1 MSPDWAMV
9 WITVV
14 YVMATCAICWANIR
28 SANATKAQLAETK
41 RQFDEENRALVTAT
55 FEIIRNG
62 ITALCIEN
70 HGKQVAYNVEIR
82 IVPEF
87 INNIR
92 DDTDKKLI
100 KELCRASFTLG
111 IGRKWYACLGSHLEL
126 EQLSQV
132 PLAIDISYSDNQ
144 GRHKE
149 TTTIDLKQYFWSL
162 IYDSP
167 MVDANVELKKMA
179 KSLQSIDRKT
189 PKG

>member
-1 MSPDWAMV
+1 MSWPLVQFVGRIFVRPMQRRHSWRKLSD
-9 WITVV
+9 
-14 YVMATCAICWANIR
+14 N
-28 SANATKAQLAETK
+28 STK
-41 RQFDEENRALVTAT
+41 
-55 FEIIRNG
+55 
-62 ITALCIEN
+62 
-70 HGKQVAYNVEIR
+70 IR

-132 PLAIDISYSDNQ
+132 PLALDISYSDNQ